1 MSRQTHTLALGGGQI
16 VGTTAKCIVTM
27 PAATTAAATSWR
39 LRVSMKE
46 EVGSPAGSWRISL
59 QGMNA
64 TGCGGWSQQ
73 QQGGALVQVE
83 LQAPAVYVDAPLS
96 IGAATREAGVKDG
109 SAVCQVAVSIEYS
122 GAKPAAAAAGA
133 EQYLKVLAL
142 VSEQVSS

>member
-1 MSRQTHTLALGGGQI
+1 
-16 VGTTAKCIVTM
+16 
-27 PAATTAAATSWR
+27 
-39 LRVSMKE
+39 MKE

-73 QQGGALVQVE
+73 QQKQQQGGALVQVE

-96 IGAATREAGVKDG
+96 VGAATREAGVKDG

-142 VSEQVSS
+142 VSEEVSS